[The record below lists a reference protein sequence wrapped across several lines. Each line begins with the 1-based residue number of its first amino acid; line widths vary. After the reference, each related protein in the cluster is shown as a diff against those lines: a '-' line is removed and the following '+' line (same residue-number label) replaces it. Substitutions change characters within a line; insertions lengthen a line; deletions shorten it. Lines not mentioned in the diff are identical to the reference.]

1 MIVANITL
9 VCIQMDLNH
18 SMQRRNALNQKLF
31 KLKSSCGPPAAWRVG
46 LDHII
51 NVSNSCV
58 QEQNVWA
65 SLMDVE
71 QQHRGSTFW
80 PPGYEK
86 LMSRL
91 RVSPLRFPA
100 NWYVNFSWTS
110 VHTPTPPVSL
120 YSCTPTSTPL
130 PLPSEISGEVRT
142 RSALVAALYSVTAAA
157 LISPAVSRLASGAN
171 ITALYW
177 SLLTPHELNMD
188 KHTRQLTGR
197 QWWGGVF
204 AETSGNRFIS
214 SQLPI
219 GDFQASREVAANASP

>member
-1 MIVANITL
+1 MIVANSLHTDGSKSL
-9 VCIQMDLNH
+9 HAKEKC
-18 SMQRRNALNQKLF
+18 F
-31 KLKSSCGPPAAWRVG
+31 KSKTFQTVELQLWTAG
-46 LDHII
+46 
-51 NVSNSCV
+51 
-58 QEQNVWA
+58 
-65 SLMDVE
+65 SLTSWSWPHHE
-71 QQHRGSTFW
+71 QQLRSRA
-80 PPGYEK
+80 EC
-86 LMSRL
+86 MSLINGCWAATSRFHNLASWIWRIDRL
-91 RVSPLRFPA
+91 QVSPLWFPA

-120 YSCTPTSTPL
+120 YSCTPTSTRL

-197 QWWGGVF
+197 QWWGGGF